1 MAATLNLEYAA
12 IAIVAVVTAKQ
23 QRADTPVCPCG
34 LRWVYL
40 HTFLL
45 FFSFLYHFSACI
57 WHFFCTF
64 AQVKFECAVC
74 AHNHIFCC
82 WMNIL
87 VGVDVIELLW

>member
-1 MAATLNLEYAA
+1 MGRFLERVGVRLLFS
-12 IAIVAVVTAKQ
+12 I
-23 QRADTPVCPCG
+23 P
-34 LRWVYL
+34 LRDGKCMPVYL

-57 WHFFCTF
+57 WRFFCTF